1 MLQWNR
7 YFLLLLS
14 LFVALETMAP
24 TEAHAGRR
32 CFGRR
37 NLASRGFRGGFNN
50 RFGNFN
56 NFGFRRNNFNAAF
69 DFAGSPFF
77 NPLNSSIIDPTL
89 AAAQFSGSPFN
100 SLQFDRFGNVFE
112 VTGGAVLG
120 SRGIRQPLFR
130 RNGQIRGGAF
140 FGDVLNPTLND
151 IILFNALNG
160 RDF

>member
-1 MLQWNR
+1 MLKWKR
-7 YFLLLLS
+7 YSLLFLS
-14 LFVALETMAP
+14 LFVALETMVP
-24 TEAHAGRR
+24 KEAHAGRR

-37 NLASRGFRGGFNN
+37 NIASRGFRGGFN

-77 NPLNSSIIDPTL
+77 NPLNSSIIDSSL
-89 AAAQFSGSPFN
+89 AAAQFSNSPFN

-120 SRGIRQPLFR
+120 SRGIRQPLFK

-140 FGDVLNPTLND
+140 FGDVLNPTLDD
-151 IILFNALNG
+151 IRLFNFVNG
-160 RDF
+160 QGF